1 MQRNRIQHL
10 LIAVLLVLLCSA
22 AAAPS
27 QQQTLSLDPAQTQV
41 QYTVDSTLHTVH
53 GTFKLK
59 SGSLQFDPAGGPA
72 SGQLVVDASSGD
84 SGNKSRDHKMTTEV
98 LEADKYQE
106 ITFTAQQMKGA
117 LASSGESKV
126 QLEGTISLHGQSH
139 PLTLDVKANVQGNSL
154 SAETAIVIPYIQWG
168 LKNPG
173 TFLLH
178 VSDKVN
184 IHIHA
189 IGTIKAGDR
198 PQATGNSRN

>member
-10 LIAVLLVLLCSA
+10 LLAVVLVLLCSA

-27 QQQTLSLDPAQTQV
+27 PQQTLSLDPAQTQV
-41 QYTVDSTLHTVH
+41 QSTVDSTFHTVH

-72 SGQLVVDASSGD
+72 SGQIVVDASSGD
-84 SGNKSRDHKMTTEV
+84 SGNKSRDHKMTKEI

-106 ITFTAQQMKGA
+106 ITFTAQQMKGT
-117 LASSGESKV
+117 LASSGESKI

-139 PLTLDVKANVQGNSL
+139 PLTLDVKANVQGSSL
-154 SAETAIVIPYIQWG
+154 SAETAFGIPYTQWG
-168 LKNPG
+168 LKSPS

-189 IGTIKAGDR
+189 VGTIKSVGAA
-198 PQATGNSRN
+198 QK